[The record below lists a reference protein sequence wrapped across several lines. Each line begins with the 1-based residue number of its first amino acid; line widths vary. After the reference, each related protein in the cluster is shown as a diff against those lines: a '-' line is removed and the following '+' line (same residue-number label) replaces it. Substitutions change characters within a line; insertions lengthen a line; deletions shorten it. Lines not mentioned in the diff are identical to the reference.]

1 MKTSFIL
8 SVLLLLA
15 TGCATN
21 TISYGTLQQ
30 KAFEKRN
37 GHTPDVLYYCG
48 TKENYDY
55 FYVEYQASSPTREG
69 REYRVNV
76 EESPVPNRF
85 AYTQDRTQWQQAGLY
100 TRPLFSNP

>member
-1 MKTSFIL
+1 MKL
-8 SVLLLLA
+8 SLIFLLFLVLVV
-15 TGCATN
+15 GCTTN
-21 TISYGTLQQ
+21 TVTYSKLQQ
-30 KAFEKRN
+30 KAFAKKN

-48 TKENYDY
+48 TKDNYDY
-55 FYVEYQASSPTREG
+55 FYVEYQASSTAREG
-69 REYRVNV
+69 QEYRVNV